1 MASKAISTSEPEA
14 IRITFL
20 LATASAK
27 TYAPILTMFLLVC
40 FVLTVR
46 KPCLVKESTDGVV
59 LVVTASSQASAVST
73 VSAGRN
79 TQVFGVA
86 RDMAKCSTG

>member
-1 MASKAISTSEPEA
+1 
-14 IRITFL
+14 
-20 LATASAK
+20 
-27 TYAPILTMFLLVC
+27 MFLFVC
-40 FVLTVR
+40 FVLTVLR
-46 KPCLVKESTDGVV
+46 PCLVKERTDGVDF
-59 LVVTASSQASAVST
+59 VVTASSHASAVST